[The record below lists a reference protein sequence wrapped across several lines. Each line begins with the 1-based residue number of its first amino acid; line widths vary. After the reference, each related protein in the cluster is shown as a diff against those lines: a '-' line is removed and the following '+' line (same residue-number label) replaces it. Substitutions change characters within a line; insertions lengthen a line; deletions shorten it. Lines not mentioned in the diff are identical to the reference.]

1 VATSD
6 DLRFAKGFLIATPIR
21 LFLWAGLFLL
31 LSACGGAAD
40 GYRFERKEFE
50 RTATEIVVVTHPSLE
65 DLRKKAPA
73 AAAVGDG
80 HKLMAWSI
88 IRAGNCEVH
97 IVDPSRS
104 YQPQWTGHEVTHC
117 IWGRFHK

>member
-1 VATSD
+1 LGYAYREGARAVATSD
-6 DLRFAKGFLIATPIR
+6 DLRFTKGFLIATPIS
-21 LFLWAGLFLL
+21 LLLWAGLFLL
-31 LSACGGAAD
+31 LSAAVSD
-40 GYRFERKEFE
+40 GRE
-50 RTATEIVVVTHPSLE
+50 
-65 DLRKKAPA
+65 
-73 AAAVGDG
+73 
-80 HKLMAWSI
+80 LMAWSI